1 MPIRKAMRQT
11 LPQIRTV
18 IRLNLSRRW
27 WAIWLLLLG
36 LSAIVAGYFDH
47 GTPASW
53 PAFAREAT
61 EIFLVPGGLVW
72 MALFWH
78 AFDSGPTEA
87 GQVIIVLANAT
98 LWSLAAYT
106 ASRISCWLS
115 WPIPKKEQPAEREN
129 GDSSGPNQTELDNA
143 SRNAERTRGKA

>member
-1 MPIRKAMRQT
+1 MPVRGHALFKLRAASCAAQGR
-11 LPQIRTV
+11 LVGAGAPLGAFV

-36 LSAIVAGYFDH
+36 LSAIMARHFDH

-78 AFDSGPTEA
+78 AFGSGPTEA

-106 ASRISCWLS
+106 VSRISCWLMS
-115 WPIPKKEQPAEREN
+115 NRFQRRSK
-129 GDSSGPNQTELDNA
+129 
-143 SRNAERTRGKA
+143 